1 MGYGKR
7 IGVVTLAMGALTSIG
22 TPAAAAEATEVTL
35 AAGLGLTA
43 ASGKTTLGGGAGAI
57 EAGVLGA
64 DAFQQA
70 GAIIAALVNRS
81 AAEKTVL
88 VTARDEQVNLA
99 MATIVKDRIDAV
111 TRLLKG
117 AARSCAVPKP
127 ADKKAAGEGFVDE
140 PAKQPKDKITPAL
153 SDIVAALATETTISG
168 IELKAEDRLLIN
180 AVLSNRATLGSAP
193 RAGWSSSVAD
203 TIASAQPEGPTTA
216 KFRLAGEATRAG
228 IDGAVATAYQA
239 LLDEADKLRRTGCT
253 SADAKAAFSTADALV
268 TSLNTPA
275 EKTGMTPLAGAMQA
289 AAFSTPDTRILRLA
303 IEQTGGTAITRAGI
317 AYTIGFPNAAVVSAG
332 LVVSFRLVDPT
343 TGALTLAGI
352 VRCAVPPQNFKAVAK
367 TAGGLVT
374 TAVCSYR
381 AA

>member
-7 IGVVTLAMGALTSIG
+7 LGVMTLAIGAGATLATS
-22 TPAAAAEATEVTL
+22 AAAADTTEVTL

-43 ASGKTTLGGGAGAI
+43 ASGKTTLGAGAGAI

-81 AAEKTVL
+81 AAGKTVL
-88 VTARDEQVNLA
+88 VTARDEQANLA
-99 MATIVKDRIDAV
+99 LATIVKDRIDAV
-111 TRLLKG
+111 TRLLQRAG
-117 AARSCAVPKP
+117 RSCPAPKAAKEKDDKENAVPF
-127 ADKKAAGEGFVDE
+127 AA
-140 PAKQPKDKITPAL
+140 AAPKDKISPAL
-153 SDIVAALATETTISG
+153 SDVVAALATETAISG

-180 AVLSNRATLGSAP
+180 AVLSNRATLGSTP
-193 RAGWSSSVAD
+193 RAEWSSSIAD
-203 TIASAQPEGPTTA
+203 TADDTKPEGTTIA
-216 KFRLAGEATRAG
+216 RFRVAGEATRAG
-228 IDGAVATAYQA
+228 IGGPVAIAYKA
-239 LLDEADKLRRTGCT
+239 LLDEADKLRTGCT
-253 SADAKAAFSTADALV
+253 SAAANAAFTTADALV
-268 TSLNTPA
+268 NSLNTPA

-289 AAFSTPDTRILRLA
+289 ESFSTPDTRILRLA

-317 AYTIGFPNAAVVSAG
+317 AYTLGFPNAAMVSAG

-343 TGALTLAGI
+343 TGAPTLAGI

-367 TAGGLVT
+367 TAGGTAT
-374 TAVCSYR
+374 TAICAYR